1 MPTANEIRSII
12 ERHLK
17 TIPKQEKIEIAFFGG
32 TFTFLPEG
40 LQERYLD
47 TVFHYVKKR
56 KVHSLRISTH
66 PEAVDAGSMKRFKK
80 RGGRLVELGIQS
92 LDKTVLKNI
101 KRETNFDVIEK
112 AGACIKKAGLKLGV
126 QVMLGLPGDSLKK
139 SRNTA
144 RRLVTLGPETARIYP
159 VIVLKGTEL
168 AECFKKRRYKPLSL
182 EEAIDQA
189 AEISDIFERS
199 GIKVIRIGLHPSE
212 DLSSKKVILGGP
224 YHRAF
229 GEMARSRQIR
239 NKIIERL
246 DNRQLQNRSYLEI
259 QAPENM
265 FNLISGHRSSERR
278 FLEKRFGV
286 PVIYKKSKDKAVRVT
301 DVRKDIAVVDPR
313 MPAAAKKKLK
323 KLNYYVAE
331 VNLNRKLQRPVA
343 GHVDMMLF
351 RCGDKIIY
359 EPGLENIADLL
370 RSNGHNCVKGERI
383 LSTVYPKNIIYNACC
398 INGTVIRYKGRVEK
412 NIKVLGVKHI
422 LVNQGY
428 AKCLIVPVDKRRII
442 TSDRGIKE
450 AWEKNG
456 GKALLIRPGNIKL
469 PGYKT
474 GFIGGASGINDKSVL
489 FAGRLNTHPD
499 GQVIRDFIKR
509 SGKGV
514 IELYDGPLYD
524 VGTIYIFKP
533 GLGPEAHQEDF
544 GKFPVRG
551 SLFEV

>member
-1 MPTANEIRSII
+1 MPTANEIRSIVK
-12 ERHLK
+12 RHLR
-17 TIPKQEKIEIAFFGG
+17 TISKQEKIEIAFFGG
-32 TFTFLPEG
+32 TFTLLPEE

-47 TVFHYVKKR
+47 TVFPYIKKR

-66 PEAVDAGSMKRFKK
+66 PEAVDVKSMKRFKK

-101 KRETNFDVIEK
+101 KRETGFDVIEK
-112 AGACIKKAGLKLGV
+112 ASNCIKKAGLKLGV
-126 QVMLGLPGDSLKK
+126 QIMLGLPGGSLKK

-144 RRLVTLGPETARIYP
+144 RRLVALGPETARIYP
-159 VIVLKGTEL
+159 AIVLKGTEL
-168 AECFKKRRYKPLSL
+168 AERFRERKYKPLSL

-199 GIKVIRIGLHPSE
+199 GVKVIRIGLHPSE
-212 DLSSKKVILGGP
+212 DLSSKKVMLGGP

-229 GEMARSRQIR
+229 GEMVRSRQIR

-265 FNLISGHRSSERR
+265 FNFISGHKGNERR
-278 FLEKRFGV
+278 FLEKRFGA
-286 PVIYKKSKDKAVRVT
+286 PIIYKKSKDKAVRVA

-331 VNLNRKLQRPVA
+331 ADLNRKLHRPVA

-351 RCGDKIIY
+351 RCGEKVIY

-370 RSNGHNCVKGERI
+370 RRNGYNCMRGERI
-383 LSTVYPKNIIYNACC
+383 SSPVYPKNIIYNACC
-398 INGTVIRYKGRVEK
+398 IGRSIIRYKSKIERHIRDI
-412 NIKVLGVKHI
+412 NSRHI
-422 LVNQGY
+422 LVKQGY
-428 AKCLIVPVDKRRII
+428 AKCSIVPVDKRRII
-442 TSDRGIKE
+442 TSDRGIKD
-450 AWEKNG
+450 AWERSDG
-456 GKALLIRPGNIKL
+456 VALLIRPGGIRL

-474 GFIGGASGINDKSVL
+474 GFIGGASGVNDKSVL
-489 FAGRLNTHPD
+489 FVGRLDTHPD
-499 GQVIRDFIKR
+499 GQAIRDFIKR

-524 VGTIYIFKP
+524 IGTIYIFKP
-533 GLGPEAHQEDF
+533 VPNGPNPGWRDGLRDLAC
-544 GKFPVRG
+544 
-551 SLFEV
+551 